1 MSAKR
6 ARTDDGAKGT
16 PLERRWT
23 VKFKALPPKAQ
34 VGLLQRRKELGNRPL
49 LLDADTPPKAAVVS
63 MAEKIRAWCPESTSL
78 SVARGGSGGL
88 ALTMAETFDIVHAF
102 EADKER
108 SACLKHNVEL
118 AEKDWVLVHGPA
130 TEEEGDYLFALEEI
144 ESDVLLVSL
153 LCDDHD
159 TQTGAEVCEQTRAL
173 PPQPQP
179 RAPPYA
185 LNARGSV
192 FLAAPRAGQ

>member
-6 ARTDDGAKGT
+6 ARTTDDGSSGT
-16 PLERRWT
+16 PLERQWT
-23 VKFKALPPKAQ
+23 AKFKAMAPKRQ
-34 VGLLQRRKELGNRPL
+34 IGVLQRRKELGNAAL
-49 LLDADTPPKAAVVS
+49 LLDGDTLPKATVAS
-63 MAEKIRAWCPESTSL
+63 MADKIRAWCPESTSL

-118 AEKDWVLVHGPA
+118 TDKDWILVHGPA

-153 LCDDHD
+153 LCDDQD
-159 TQTGAEVCEQTRAL
+159 TQPGAQVN
-173 PPQPQP
+173 P
-179 RAPPYA
+179 
-185 LNARGSV
+185 
-192 FLAAPRAGQ
+192 AA

>member
-1 MSAKR
+1 M
-6 ARTDDGAKGT
+6 
-16 PLERRWT
+16 PLATLGRDSLFSKFHHCQTAPSIEYSQGGRMYEASFSCRRWML
-23 VKFKALPPKAQ
+23 VDVIF
-34 VGLLQRRKELGNRPL
+34 
-49 LLDADTPPKAAVVS
+49 TPPKAAVVS

-159 TQTGAEVCEQTRAL
+159 TQGVCEQTRAL